1 MFPTDEA
8 ISPVELAKA
17 AEERGFESLWF
28 PEHTHIP
35 SSRISPWPGG
45 PELPREYK
53 RTYDPFVALSMAAAV
68 TSTIKLATGVCLV
81 IERDPITTAKSVA
94 SLDHLSNGRV
104 LFGVGGGW
112 NLEEMSNHGTDPST
126 RWKLLRERLEAMKA
140 IWAEDEA
147 SYDGELVKF
156 AKIWA
161 WPKPAQ
167 LPHPPIVMGGDGP
180 KTLARVVKL
189 ADEWLPIPGR
199 SAEPFED
206 RIKML
211 QDLAAAAG
219 RGRIPVG
226 VFAARPDAAV
236 LENYRTIGVDRAV
249 LSLPPALADVVL
261 PLLDSYKTLIDSL
274 S

>member
-8 ISPVELAKA
+8 IAPAELAKA

-68 TSTIKLATGVCLV
+68 TTTIKLATGVCLV
-81 IERDPITTAKSVA
+81 VERDPITTAKSVA
-94 SLDHLSNGRV
+94 SLDHLSDGRF
-104 LFGVGGGW
+104 LFGVGYGW
-112 NLEEMSNHGTDPST
+112 NLEEMSNHGTDPAT
-126 RWKLLRERLEAMKA
+126 RWQLLRERLEAMKA

-147 SYDGELVKF
+147 SFDGEFVKF
-156 AKIWA
+156 DKIWA
-161 WPKPAQ
+161 WPKPTQ
-167 LPHPPIVMGGDGP
+167 RPHPPIVMGGDGP
-180 KTLARVVKL
+180 KTLDRVVRL

-206 RIKML
+206 RMKKL
-211 QDLAAAAG
+211 EDLAAAAG
-219 RGRIPVG
+219 RRRIPVG
-226 VFAARPDAAV
+226 VFAAPPNASV
-236 LENYRTIGVDRAV
+236 LENYRNIGVDRAV
-249 LSLPPALADVVL
+249 LGIPPAPADVVL
-261 PLLDSYKTLIDSL
+261 PILDAHKKLIDSL